1 MIGSS
6 NEDNILICS
15 VNTLGL
21 LDSGSRITSIS
32 EAFYET
38 LDPKP
43 ILHSITEFGL
53 SVTCDN
59 GTELPYKGYIEADIV
74 VPSLGNTLYK
84 APVLVVENTD
94 YNRRVPVII
103 GTNVIRLCKQ
113 ASNDSSESNIP
124 AEWQVAFDSMCNEI
138 LPVKTTNN
146 FSIKVA
152 PGEVKTLS
160 GFVRNTKSFQTA
172 VTEPIDTS
180 LSAGLTICPRVV
192 SLGSSGSTAR
202 IPVRV
207 CNLST
212 QVIEIPPRS
221 LLCSIN
227 GVDVVDSWTPD
238 SSVKK
243 QEPKG
248 TKLEDLG
255 VKVETDKLT
264 QDQVRKAKDVLGS
277 WSHIFSTGPTD
288 YGRTDLVE
296 HEIKLTDDTPFK
308 EPYRRIP
315 PGLYEEVRQH
325 LKEMIEAGAI
335 QPSKSPI
342 SSNVVLVRKK
352 DGSLRFCIDFRKL
365 IGRTVKDAYT
375 LPCIDDTMDTLLGAK
390 YFWKLDL
397 RSGYWQVEMKEEDI
411 EKTAF
416 TIGNLGFYECNRMAF
431 GLTNAPATFQG
442 LMERCMGELN
452 LKLKASKCEF
462 FKSSVTY
469 LVHVVSEKGIETDPE
484 KIAALTTWPE
494 PQTVKDLRSF
504 LGFTG
509 YYRRFVKDYA
519 KIAKP
524 LNDLLVG
531 HHAGVSVQGKK
542 KKKKRSSIS
551 WIWGPAQQS
560 AFDTLKEKL
569 SSPPVLAYADFS
581 KPFILHTD
589 ASIEGLEAVL
599 YQEHDGLEK
608 VVAYGCRGLRKAEG
622 NYPAHKLEFLC
633 LKWAVT
639 DKFHDYLYGNTFSVY
654 TDNNPLTYVLTS
666 AKLDATGHRWLDA
679 LGSYDFKL
687 IYRSSKSNANADG
700 LSRRPL
706 QDVELFPDV
715 VKAVCQAYLVERE
728 SCPLVETLIVSN
740 AVTLVDPPTPDLLDS
755 TSLQNVD
762 WSKEQVADSTLARVV
777 ELVKLKFCP
786 DKSSLQTVSP
796 NVLKYIRE
804 WSRLS
809 LVDGVLYRNTTLNNV
824 QTRQLVLPLHF

>member
-6 NEDNILICS
+6 NEDNILICG

-43 ILHSITEFGL
+43 TLHSITEFGL
-53 SVTCDN
+53 SVTCAN

-124 AEWQVAFDSMCNEI
+124 AEWQVAFDSMYNEI

-180 LSAGLTICPRVV
+180 LSVLLYVHFSIAIILMGKRELIALLNLSSWCLVMVERLFLTVQRGCLQFVIVVFPDHTLLLFLTICPRVV
-192 SLGSSGSTAR
+192 SLGSSGSTAP
-202 IPVRV
+202 IPVCV

-212 QVIEIPPRS
+212 RVIEIPPRS

-243 QEPKG
+243 QEPKV

-255 VKVETDKLT
+255 VKVETDNLT

-288 YGRTDLVE
+288 LGRTDLVE

-335 QPSKSPI
+335 QPSKSPF

-352 DGSLRFCIDFRKL
+352 DGSLRFCINFRKL
-365 IGRTVKDAYT
+365 NGRTVKDAYNYLASMT
-375 LPCIDDTMDTLLGAK
+375 LWIL
-390 YFWKLDL
+390 
-397 RSGYWQVEMKEEDI
+397 
-411 EKTAF
+411 
-416 TIGNLGFYECNRMAF
+416 
-431 GLTNAPATFQG
+431 
-442 LMERCMGELN
+442 
-452 LKLKASKCEF
+452 
-462 FKSSVTY
+462 SSV
-469 LVHVVSEKGIETDPE
+469 
-484 KIAALTTWPE
+484 
-494 PQTVKDLRSF
+494 R
-504 LGFTG
+504 
-509 YYRRFVKDYA
+509 
-519 KIAKP
+519 
-524 LNDLLVG
+524 
-531 HHAGVSVQGKK
+531 
-542 KKKKRSSIS
+542 SIS
-551 WIWGPAQQS
+551 
-560 AFDTLKEKL
+560 
-569 SSPPVLAYADFS
+569 
-581 KPFILHTD
+581 
-589 ASIEGLEAVL
+589 
-599 YQEHDGLEK
+599 
-608 VVAYGCRGLRKAEG
+608 
-622 NYPAHKLEFLC
+622 
-633 LKWAVT
+633 
-639 DKFHDYLYGNTFSVY
+639 
-654 TDNNPLTYVLTS
+654 
-666 AKLDATGHRWLDA
+666 
-679 LGSYDFKL
+679 
-687 IYRSSKSNANADG
+687 
-700 LSRRPL
+700 
-706 QDVELFPDV
+706 
-715 VKAVCQAYLVERE
+715 
-728 SCPLVETLIVSN
+728 
-740 AVTLVDPPTPDLLDS
+740 
-755 TSLQNVD
+755 QN
-762 WSKEQVADSTLARVV
+762 
-777 ELVKLKFCP
+777 
-786 DKSSLQTVSP
+786 
-796 NVLKYIRE
+796 
-804 WSRLS
+804 
-809 LVDGVLYRNTTLNNV
+809 
-824 QTRQLVLPLHF
+824 

>member
-6 NEDNILICS
+6 NEDNILICG

-43 ILHSITEFGL
+43 TLHSITEFGL
-53 SVTCDN
+53 SVTCAN

-212 QVIEIPPRS
+212 RVIEIPPRS

-243 QEPKG
+243 QEPKV

-255 VKVETDKLT
+255 VKVETDNLT

-288 YGRTDLVE
+288 LGRTDLIE

-335 QPSKSPI
+335 QPSKSPF
-342 SSNVVLVRKK
+342 SSNVLLVRKK

-365 IGRTVKDAYT
+365 NGRTVKDAYT
-375 LPCIDDTMDTLLGAK
+375 LPRIDDTMDTLLGAK
-390 YFWKLDL
+390 YFSKLDL
-397 RSGYWQVEMKEEDI
+397 RSGYWQVEMKEEDK

-416 TIGNLGFYECNRMAF
+416 TVGNLGFYECNRMAF
-431 GLTNAPATFQG
+431 GLTNAPATFQR

-452 LKLKASKCEF
+452 LKE
-462 FKSSVTY
+462 
-469 LVHVVSEKGIETDPE
+469 
-484 KIAALTTWPE
+484 
-494 PQTVKDLRSF
+494 
-504 LGFTG
+504 
-509 YYRRFVKDYA
+509 
-519 KIAKP
+519 
-524 LNDLLVG
+524 
-531 HHAGVSVQGKK
+531 
-542 KKKKRSSIS
+542 
-551 WIWGPAQQS
+551 
-560 AFDTLKEKL
+560 
-569 SSPPVLAYADFS
+569 
-581 KPFILHTD
+581 
-589 ASIEGLEAVL
+589 
-599 YQEHDGLEK
+599 
-608 VVAYGCRGLRKAEG
+608 
-622 NYPAHKLEFLC
+622 C
-633 LKWAVT
+633 LI
-639 DKFHDYLYGNTFSVY
+639 F
-654 TDNNPLTYVLTS
+654 
-666 AKLDATGHRWLDA
+666 
-679 LGSYDFKL
+679 
-687 IYRSSKSNANADG
+687 
-700 LSRRPL
+700 
-706 QDVELFPDV
+706 
-715 VKAVCQAYLVERE
+715 
-728 SCPLVETLIVSN
+728 
-740 AVTLVDPPTPDLLDS
+740 
-755 TSLQNVD
+755 
-762 WSKEQVADSTLARVV
+762 
-777 ELVKLKFCP
+777 
-786 DKSSLQTVSP
+786 
-796 NVLKYIRE
+796 
-804 WSRLS
+804 
-809 LVDGVLYRNTTLNNV
+809 
-824 QTRQLVLPLHF
+824 